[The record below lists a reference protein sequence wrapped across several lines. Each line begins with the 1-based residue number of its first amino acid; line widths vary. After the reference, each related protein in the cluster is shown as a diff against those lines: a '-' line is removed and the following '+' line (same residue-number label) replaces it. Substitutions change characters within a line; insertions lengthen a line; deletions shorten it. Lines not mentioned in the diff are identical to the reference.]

1 MSNNLAGVHT
11 YGDALT
17 VVYQAPLGTT
27 APTALAAPDVAFKD
41 VGFLGDAGITLSN
54 KVTVSKFK
62 AWQGGQLVK
71 TKVTDTERSFKFVA
85 LEENAV
91 TFGLMYPGA
100 TGATATSVST
110 ITVPAG
116 TTSDPR
122 AWVVDLYEG
131 TSVQTRY
138 IIPNGT
144 VGDRGD
150 VAFKNDALTAYEFTV
165 DIIGGFTI
173 VTNSGAVTYP

>member
-17 VVYQAPLGTT
+17 VVSQAPLGTT
-27 APTALAAPDVAFKD
+27 PPVALAALTAPYKD
-41 VGFLGDAGITLSN
+41 VGFLGEDGISLSN
-54 KVTVSKFK
+54 SVSVSKFK
-62 AWQGGQLVK
+62 ALQGGQLVK

-91 TFGLMYPGA
+91 VLGLMYPGA
-100 TGATATSVST
+100 TGVTSTGVST
-110 ITVPAG
+110 ITVPGG

-131 TSVQTRY
+131 TTVQTRY

-150 VAFKNDALTAYEFTV
+150 VVYKNDELTAYEFTV

-173 VTNSGAVTYP
+173 VTNGTAVTYP

>member
-1 MSNNLAGVHT
+1 MANNLAGVHT

-27 APTALAAPDVAFKD
+27 APVGLAAPSATFKD
-41 VGFLGDAGITLSN
+41 VGFLGEDGISLAN
-54 KVTVSKFK
+54 TVEVAKFK
-62 AWQGGQLVK
+62 ALQGGQLVK
-71 TKVTDTERSFKFVA
+71 TKVTGTERNFKFVA
-85 LEENAV
+85 LEENAI

-100 TGATATSVST
+100 TGATATGVST

-131 TSVQTRY
+131 TTVQTRY

-150 VAFKNDALTAYEFTV
+150 VVYKNDELTAFEFTV
-165 DIIGGFTI
+165 DILGGFSI
-173 VTNSGAVTYP
+173 VTNSTAVTYP

>member
-27 APTALAAPDVAFKD
+27 APTALAAPDAAFKD
-41 VGFLGDAGITLSN
+41 VGFLGDAGISLAN

-62 AWQGGQLVK
+62 ALQGGQLVK

-91 TFGLMYPGA
+91 VFGLAYPGA
-100 TGATATSVST
+100 SGTTSTGTST

-131 TSVQTRY
+131 STVQTRY

-150 VAFKNDALTAYEFTV
+150 VAFKNDELTAYEFTV
-165 DIIGGFTI
+165 DVVGGFTI